1 MESLDKTSFQ
11 PVYQQ
16 YFHVQQLND
25 LSQSLYRKELLFIW
39 WNYVTAVLDVDIL
52 RPKIDMHV

>member
-1 MESLDKTSFQ
+1 MIKTIMIFRFKRLRVEQLNYSSESLD
-11 PVYQQ
+11 
-16 YFHVQQLND
+16 
-25 LSQSLYRKELLFIW
+25 RKELLFIW